1 MPSFELTAMAAVLVL
16 GMLSL
21 VPVLMA
27 SSDKLYIRPS
37 EEAPCPSEQ
46 CYLLTHVLETATEH
60 FTSNTT
66 VVLTPGHYV
75 VSKSILAVIRDVSN
89 LTLMGS
95 PSEGTVIECREQFHL
110 MFSNVVDLVIS
121 NLNFSNCTA
130 VQNDADKPVG
140 QLEATNTVMTLIDTS
155 FSSSKGSSIHIQNS
169 DLKLVGKTVFKGN
182 KCRSGCGIAAYNS
195 NLKSLGTVAFH
206 NNTCVH
212 ACGIYSNHTTIML
225 QGSVLFEGNK
235 ASFSYGSIETQY
247 SSLEFVGTA
256 VFRNNTCHSGCSIY
270 TSDSNITFNGT
281 TTFEGNKCTYGSGV
295 YAVYSNLEFYGMV
308 VFQNNTCDSGCGIFT
323 YNHTNI
329 SFSGSA
335 LFKGNQARYSG
346 SGIDTSSR
354 IHIEFLGTAVFQK
367 NTCARGCGVYVFD
380 ETNISFN
387 GSTIFEGNQAA
398 SAGAGGAIVSNSV
411 LQFHNRATFYNN
423 TAGIYGGALYLDVDR
438 NAALLLDSGAEL
450 NITGNYAL
458 QFGGGIYI
466 ENPSSILNTVIRRQS
481 DGTCFYQCVG
491 EQVRPKVHFVGN
503 RALVAGHA
511 IYGEIYQCSSY
522 RYTFTFEEIISIE
535 QFHNESDLSLV
546 TSDATR
552 VCICVNGTPNC
563 KAVTQ
568 ARTVYPG
575 ETWGIT
581 VALVGDALGT
591 TTGPVLAV
599 IPSSTS
605 LAGTQISQVVQV
617 ASCTNLTYTVY
628 SDPGEVM
635 MQLVT
640 TKEQVN
646 VFTEDTAES
655 IGVVYYG
662 LFNYNLTEPWIL
674 IDITSSLDTFGFG
687 WKQFVSLPVYFHLTL
702 LPCPIWFQEK
712 NRTCICNQVLR
723 KHGIFNCSMDSRTI
737 YRPAPYWMMTS
748 HSGNTTVV
756 HEQCPLD
763 YCMPRDLPINMNS
776 PDEQCQ
782 FNHSGPLCGGCK
794 ANLSAV
800 FGSSQCLPCSHWWL
814 FLIPL
819 FALAGIVLVFLLTVL
834 NLTVSIGTING
845 LIFYANIVRAN
856 MAVFFPP
863 THSTAVKIPS
873 VFIAWLNLDLG
884 IDVCFYDGL
893 DTYAKTWLQLVFP
906 AYVWTMMIAIIVS
919 SHYFT
924 WAARLSGKNAVPVLA
939 TLFLLSY
946 AKLLRVIIATFSF
959 TTLITYQSEDAANFS
974 KEYVWLYD
982 GNMQYLKGK
991 HIPLF
996 LAALVILVALSG
1008 PYTLVLI
1015 SVQCLQRRSRYRVLF
1030 WLRKLKPLFDAY
1042 TGPYKDKH
1050 CYWTGLILL
1059 VRAGLFLFVG
1069 VVQNVENK
1077 PPLSLLAIT
1086 LTAVS
1091 LLIVQ
1096 GVVGGVYKL
1105 IYLNFLENLFLAN
1118 LIWFSSATLYTA
1130 LVGWSQVIAVYTS
1143 VGFSFIVFVIIVIHS
1158 AYKSLKGSRCIKSLL
1173 RRHHYS
1179 PVVLPEVLDG
1189 ELCDATPD
1197 KEQLHVPSQILLFN
1211 EAREP
1216 VLEYCEESS
1225 L

>member
-21 VPVLMA
+21 VPVLIA

-37 EEAPCPSEQ
+37 EETPCPSEQ

-195 NLKSLGTVAFH
+195 SLKSLGTVAFH
-206 NNTCVH
+206 NNTCED
-212 ACGIYSNHTTIML
+212 ACGIYSNHTTILL
-225 QGSVLFEGNK
+225 QGSAIFEGNK
-235 ASFSYGSIETQY
+235 ASIGGIGSILTQY

-256 VFRNNTCHSGCSIY
+256 VFRNNTCHSGCSIF
-270 TSDSNITFNGT
+270 TSNSNVTFNGT
-281 TTFEGNKCTYGSGV
+281 TTFEGNEGSFGSGV
-295 YAVYSNLEFYGMV
+295 HAVYSNLEFYGMV
-308 VFQNNTCDSGCGIFT
+308 VFQNNTCNSGCGVEAYF
-323 YNHTNI
+323 NTNI

-335 LFKGNQARYSG
+335 SFEGNQARDYG
-346 SGIDTSSR
+346 SGIYAYSR
-354 IHIEFLGTAVFQK
+354 IHIEFLGTAVFQN

-380 ETNISFN
+380 KSNISFN
-387 GSTIFEGNQAA
+387 GSTIFEGNEAT

-411 LQFHNRATFYNN
+411 LQFHNRATFHNN
-423 TAGIYGGALYLDVDR
+423 TAGLYGGALYLDVDR

-466 ENPSSILNTVIRRQS
+466 ENPSSMLNTLIHLQS

-491 EQVRPKVHFVGN
+491 EQVCPKVLLVGN
-503 RALVAGHA
+503 RAMVAGHA
-511 IYGEIYQCSSY
+511 IYGEIYQCSSN
-522 RYTFTFEEIISIE
+522 RNTFEEIISIE
-535 QFHNESDLSLV
+535 HFHNESDLSLV

-599 IPSSTS
+599 IPSSAS

-628 SDPGEVM
+628 SDPGEVT

-640 TKEQVN
+640 ANEQVN
-646 VFTEDTAES
+646 EFTEDTAKYKADEYD
-655 IGVVYYG
+655 YYTDNTQKLPIDVHG
-662 LFNYNLTEPWIL
+662 MPLLTYKKFL
-674 IDITSSLDTFGFG
+674 
-687 WKQFVSLPVYFHLTL
+687 SLPVYFNLTL

-723 KHGIFNCSMDSRTI
+723 NHGIFDCSMDSRTI
-737 YRPAPYWMMTS
+737 YRPAPYWIMTS

-763 YCMPRDLPINMNS
+763 YCMPHGLPIKMNS

-782 FNHSGPLCGGCK
+782 FNRSGPLCGGCK

-863 THSTAVKIPS
+863 THSTAVMIPS

-982 GNMQYLKGK
+982 GNVQYLKGK

-996 LAALVILVALSG
+996 LAALVILVALSV

-1030 WLRKLKPLFDAY
+1030 WLRRLKPLFDAY

-1059 VRAGLFLFVG
+1059 VRAGLFLFFG

-1077 PPLSLLAIT
+1077 PSLSLLAIT
-1086 LTAVS
+1086 LTAVG

-1105 IYLNFLENLFLAN
+1105 VYLNFLENLFLAN
-1118 LIWFSSATLYTA
+1118 LIFFSSAALYTA

-1179 PVVLPEVLDG
+1179 PVVLPEVLHG

-1216 VLEYCEESS
+1216 VLEYCEENS

>member
-1 MPSFELTAMAAVLVL
+1 MLAMHDIAMATVFVL

-37 EEAPCPSEQ
+37 EETPCPSEQ
-46 CYLLTHVLETATEH
+46 CCLLTHVLETATEH

-95 PSEGTVIECREQFHL
+95 HSEGTVIECREQFHL

-130 VQNDADKPVG
+130 VENDADKPVG

-182 KCRSGCGIAAYNS
+182 NCRLAAARCGIAAYNS
-195 NLKSLGTVAFH
+195 SLKSLGTVAFH
-206 NNTCVH
+206 NNMCAF
-212 ACGIYSNHTTIML
+212 ACGNHIAILL
-225 QGSVLFEGNK
+225 QGSALFEGNR
-235 ASFSYGSIETQY
+235 ASGDGAGSIYTQY
-247 SSLEFVGTA
+247 SSLDFVGTV
-256 VFRNNTCHSGCSIY
+256 VFRNNTGIGIS
-270 TSDSNITFNGT
+270 TSNSNTTFNGT
-281 TTFEGNKCTYGSGV
+281 TTFDGNKVSSYGSGV
-295 YAVYSNLEFYGMV
+295 SAYHGNLEFYGMV
-308 VFQNNTCDSGCGIFT
+308 VFQNNICYSGCGIEAH
-323 YNHTNI
+323 YTNI

-335 LFKGNQARYSG
+335 SFEGNQASYYG
-346 SGIDTSSR
+346 SGIYAYST
-354 IHIEFLGTAVFQK
+354 HIEFLGTCTAVFQN
-367 NTCARGCGVYVFD
+367 NTCASGCGVYVFD
-380 ETNISFN
+380 KSNISFN
-387 GSTIFEGNQAA
+387 GSTIFEGNEAT

-423 TAGIYGGALYLDVDR
+423 TAGLYGGALYLDVDR

-458 QFGGGIYI
+458 EFGGGIYI
-466 ENPSSILNTVIRRQS
+466 ENPSSILNTLIRQT

-491 EQVRPKVHFVGN
+491 EQVCPKVHLVGN
-503 RALVAGHA
+503 RAMVAGHA
-511 IYGEIYQCSSY
+511 VYGDIYQCSY
-522 RYTFTFEEIISIE
+522 DRNTFEEIISIE
-535 QFHNESDLSLV
+535 HFHNESDLSLV

-552 VCICVNGTPNC
+552 ACICVNGTPNC
-563 KAVTQ
+563 NAVTQ

-599 IPSSTS
+599 IPSSAS

-617 ASCTNLTYTVY
+617 ALCTNLTYTVY

-640 TKEQVN
+640 TNEQVKE
-646 VFTEDTAES
+646 FTEDTATFIAYEYDYYTGNTQNLP
-655 IGVVYYG
+655 IGLLNRWNNIVDLLG
-662 LFNYNLTEPWIL
+662 LDKQLPVSGY
-674 IDITSSLDTFGFG
+674 
-687 WKQFVSLPVYFHLTL
+687 KQFLSLPVYFHLTL

-723 KHGIFNCSMDSRTI
+723 NHGIFDCSMDSRTI
-737 YRPAPYWMMTS
+737 YRPAPYWIMTS

-782 FNHSGPLCGGCK
+782 FNRSGPLCGGCK

-863 THSTAVKIPS
+863 THSTAVMIPS

-906 AYVWTMMIAIIVS
+906 AYVWTMMIVIIVS

-982 GNMQYLKGK
+982 GNVQYLKGK
-991 HIPLF
+991 HVPLF

-1030 WLRKLKPLFDAY
+1030 WLRRLKPLFDAY

-1050 CYWTGLILL
+1050 CYWTGLVLL
-1059 VRAGLFLFVG
+1059 VRAGLFLFFG

-1077 PPLSLLAIT
+1077 PSLSLLAIT
-1086 LTAVS
+1086 LTAVG
-1091 LLIVQ
+1091 LLIVH
-1096 GVVGGVYKL
+1096 GMVGGVYKL
-1105 IYLNFLENLFLAN
+1105 VYLNFLENLFLAN

-1130 LVGWSQVIAVYTS
+1130 LVG
-1143 VGFSFIVFVIIVIHS
+1143 
-1158 AYKSLKGSRCIKSLL
+1158 
-1173 RRHHYS
+1173 
-1179 PVVLPEVLDG
+1179 
-1189 ELCDATPD
+1189 
-1197 KEQLHVPSQILLFN
+1197 
-1211 EAREP
+1211 
-1216 VLEYCEESS
+1216 
-1225 L
+1225 